1 MNLDFEER
9 LDRAAAIL
17 VDRSGR
23 KYGGAGGFLAARKD
37 VAAVVDALQE
47 AVRQKAALERP
58 IIRAELTKAMAEL
71 EAVGSRSF

>member
-17 VDRSGR
+17 VGRSGR
-23 KYGGAGGFLAARKD
+23 RYEGLGGFQVARQD

-47 AVRQKAALERP
+47 AVRQAAQIELSS
-58 IIRAELTKAMAEL
+58 IRADLTKAMAEL
-71 EAVGSRSF
+71 DAVGGQF